1 VLTGDRCA
9 VAGQVAVFD
18 KDALADDLGV
28 WRHLEQRQLYPCRVV
43 EPGPRP
49 DGQAVLVAPLPG
61 VAPLGLEPGC
71 AGTLEVHV
79 GEEELLPVLALPLA
93 VASGLALL
101 LAVRLRAAARPG
113 GLLESL
119 RT

>member
-49 DGQAVLVAPLPG
+49 DEQAVLVAPLPG
-61 VAPLGLEPGC
+61 VAPLGLELG
-71 AGTLEVHV
+71 VRRRWKYM
-79 GEEELLPVLALPLA
+79 LARKSCCPCWPLPLA

>member
-1 VLTGDRCA
+1 LSRRFQGSRRS
-9 VAGQVAVFD
+9 G
-18 KDALADDLGV
+18 LSLGV
-28 WRHLEQRQLYPCRVV
+28 R
-43 EPGPRP
+43 
-49 DGQAVLVAPLPG
+49 
-61 VAPLGLEPGC
+61 
-71 AGTLEVHV
+71 GTLEVHV
-79 GEEELLPVLALPLA
+79 GEELLPVLALPLA